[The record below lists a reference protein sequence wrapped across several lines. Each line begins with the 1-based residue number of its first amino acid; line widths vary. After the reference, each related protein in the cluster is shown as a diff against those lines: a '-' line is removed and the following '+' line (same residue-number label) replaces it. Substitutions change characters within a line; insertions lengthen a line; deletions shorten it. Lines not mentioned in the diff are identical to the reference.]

1 MLRKSISWPSESS
14 KKLIGEKKCKHVAEN
29 RPDSIKPAKCTASSV
44 FARGSVHF
52 NSHITPWRQLDEKRH
67 FARWLVQFPN
77 TQLGLGDKVD
87 SSRGQLSLMHAR
99 VSSTVSPKKLGAVAR
114 SMGRTSCTS
123 PVTMQAFLS
132 VPAKEDG
139 FTWDVKALGYHSGPK
154 KCFSSLRPPFN
165 NTQ

>member
-1 MLRKSISWPSESS
+1 M
-14 KKLIGEKKCKHVAEN
+14 EKKKSRNVAEK

-52 NSHITPWRQLDEKRH
+52 SSHITPWRQLDEKRH

-99 VSSTVSPKKLGAVAR
+99 VSSTVSPKNLAAGVAR
-114 SMGRTSCTS
+114 SLGRTSWTS
-123 PVTMQAFLS
+123 PLTMQAFLS

-139 FTWDVKALGYHSGPK
+139 FTWDVKGIGVPFLGPK
-154 KCFSSLRPPFN
+154 NASHL
-165 NTQ
+165 